1 MITSRKDMHAYI
13 RRDME
18 RNKVRLGG
26 GEIFL
31 VEDTC
36 QSKALFHSKSET
48 LRVLV

>member
-1 MITSRKDMHAYI
+1 MHAYI

-26 GEIFL
+26 DFL

>member
-18 RNKVRLGG
+18 RNKVQLGG
-26 GEIFL
+26 GIFL

-36 QSKALFHSKSET
+36 QSKALFHSESET

>member
-1 MITSRKDMHAYI
+1 MLISVGIWSGIKYGW
-13 RRDME
+13 
-18 RNKVRLGG
+18 GG
-26 GEIFL
+26 DFL

>member
-26 GEIFL
+26 GDFL
-31 VEDTC
+31 G
-36 QSKALFHSKSET
+36 
-48 LRVLV
+48 

>member
-26 GEIFL
+26 IFL

-36 QSKALFHSKSET
+36 QSKALFHRKSET